1 MEQSKAESIAS
12 RLKAAWNAHDVKEF
26 EDLSP
31 VLVAVHS
38 DENECMRLA
47 NRIYQKLS
55 KFAMISEWMEMN

>member
-1 MEQSKAESIAS
+1 MVNIPNSKNRRSIVEQSKAESIAS

-38 DENECMRLA
+38 DENESHFGAL
-47 NRIYQKLS
+47 
-55 KFAMISEWMEMN
+55 

>member
-12 RLKAAWNAHDVKEF
+12 RLKAAWNAYDVKEF

-38 DENECMRLA
+38 DENESHFGALWRLINPVSSA
-47 NRIYQKLS
+47 PHIMKGT
-55 KFAMISEWMEMN
+55 E